1 MPGSLLAQRAM
12 MILACVFGT
21 FGMIGAVA
29 SMDLVNAGLSQID
42 DIKNELHLYKHV
54 NFGGGI
60 SRHF

>member
-29 SMDLVNAGLSQID
+29 SMDLVNAGMSHID
-42 DIKNELHLYKHV
+42 DIQNDLHLYKHV
-54 NFGGGI
+54 NFEEK
-60 SRHF
+60 F